1 MFSMQ
6 KMIDRYHKYAKGGQ
20 TNNTAGEQN
29 LQVDLYL
36 EIKIY
41 IYIYSHCDVIKEKIV
56 GMHTKQSFDKFL
68 TFAINIRRNTIW
80 LKFVSTW
87 FICGSFVYKM
97 LK

>member
-6 KMIDRYHKYAKGGQ
+6 NMIDRYHKYAKGRQ

-36 EIKIY
+36 EIKNIY

-56 GMHTKQSFDKFL
+56 GMHTK
-68 TFAINIRRNTIW
+68 
-80 LKFVSTW
+80 
-87 FICGSFVYKM
+87 
-97 LK
+97 